1 MEKFNIGDY
10 VKKKDD
16 AKIYKIV
23 GVDDITQDVP
33 YYKLTDGSVNI
44 WEHNYNL
51 EKIVFEQDVLRYGKI
66 IIDNSFETNNLKYV
80 RIRIVSFEGKIYFH
94 QMCNG
99 KIEEFKEIGRVL

>member
-16 AKIYKIV
+16 IKVYKII

-33 YYKLTDGSVNI
+33 YYKLTDGTNYI

-51 EKIVFEQDVLRYGKI
+51 EKIVFERDVLRYGI
-66 IIDNSFETNNLKYV
+66 IIEDNNFELSNLNYV
-80 RIRIVSFEGKIYFH
+80 RIRIISFEGKIYYH
-94 QMCNG
+94 QMCDG
-99 KIEEFKEIGRVL
+99 EIEVFKEIGRVL